1 MPSVKHEAIVQLL
14 HRNPR
19 LAACLLDCMG
29 YPVPAGPVA
38 LADSNLPHPEP
49 KELRSDVVVTV
60 RSGGRAV
67 LAIVA
72 EPQTSMPG
80 RKKRRA
86 WLAYLAVAGIA
97 HDCDAV
103 LMPIA
108 ADPGIARRC
117 ALPFQPG
124 HPGLKLVP
132 LVSHAGNT
140 PSPGTVGAWRAG
152 AELAVLGAL
161 NGALNLADARTRRL
175 VLDQLAGASLEDR
188 QVYTRIIYLTAGPA
202 VRKALEADMAITDYR
217 IEFFDRPLEEARA
230 EGEARGRAEGEA
242 RGRAEGEARGRA
254 EGEARGRAEGEA
266 WSLLRVLAA
275 RGFDVPDDTRDQ
287 VMSCTDTTQLNQWL
301 DKAATART
309 LTEVFR

>member
-1 MPSVKHEAIVQLL
+1 MPSVEHEAIVQLI
-14 HRNPR
+14 HRNPP
-19 LAACLLDCMG
+19 LAAYLLACTG
-29 YPVPAGPVA
+29 YPVPAGMIV

-60 RSGGRAV
+60 RTGRSGRSGGRAV

-72 EPQTSMPG
+72 EPQTSMPN

-108 ADPGIARRC
+108 VDSGIARRC
-117 ALPFQPG
+117 ALPFRPG
-124 HPGLKLVP
+124 HPGLTLVP
-132 LVSHAGNT
+132 AVSHAGNT
-140 PSPGTVGAWRAG
+140 PLPGTAGAGHVA
-152 AELAVLGAL
+152 AELAVLGVL
-161 NGALNLADARTRRL
+161 NGTLDLSGAPARRF
-175 VLDQLAGASLEDR
+175 VLDQLAQASLDDR

-202 VRKALEADMAITDYR
+202 VQKALEADMAITDYR

-230 EGEARGRAEGEA
+230 EGEARGEARGRAEGEARGEA
-242 RGRAEGEARGRA
+242 RGRAEGEAR
-254 EGEARGRAEGEA
+254 
-266 WSLLRVLAA
+266 SLLRVLAA
-275 RGFDVPDDTRDQ
+275 RGFDVPEDTRDQ

-301 DKAATART
+301 DKAATAKT
-309 LTEVFR
+309 LAEVFK